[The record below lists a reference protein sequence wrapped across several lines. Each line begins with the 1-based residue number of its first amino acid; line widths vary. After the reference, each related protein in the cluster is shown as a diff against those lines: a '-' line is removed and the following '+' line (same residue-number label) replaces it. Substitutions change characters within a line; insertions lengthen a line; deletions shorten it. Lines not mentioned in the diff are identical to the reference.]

1 MCYIELMSDVDIKV
15 EIFILFVL
23 LIFIKIVLVPK
34 NLKYQTKILKYISW
48 KVASS
53 EMNFF
58 NY

>member
-34 NLKYQTKILKYISW
+34 NLKY
-48 KVASS
+48 
-53 EMNFF
+53 
-58 NY
+58 